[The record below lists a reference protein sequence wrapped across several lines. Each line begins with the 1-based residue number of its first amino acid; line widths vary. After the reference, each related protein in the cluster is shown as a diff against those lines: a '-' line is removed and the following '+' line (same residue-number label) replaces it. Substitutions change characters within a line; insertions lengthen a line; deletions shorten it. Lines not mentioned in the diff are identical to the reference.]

1 MFNRVHICTRQ
12 TQVNEMQVILLES
25 IGNVGSL
32 GDLVEVKPGFARNF
46 LLPSGKAKTATKE
59 NIADFEQR
67 RAEYEAEQE
76 KQLAGAKQRAAALEG
91 ASVTVL
97 ARSGNEGKL
106 FGSVGGDEIAQALS
120 AKYEKVEK
128 RELRLPDGPLRTTGE
143 HQINVHIHAEV
154 DVVVTVI
161 VEGEEE

>member
-1 MFNRVHICTRQ
+1 
-12 TQVNEMQVILLES
+12 MQVILLES

-67 RAEYEAEQE
+67 RAEYEAQQEQA
-76 KQLAGAKQRAAALEG
+76 LAGAKQRAAALEG
-91 ASVTVL
+91 ASITVL
-97 ARSGNEGKL
+97 ARAGNEGKL
-106 FGSVGGDEIAQALS
+106 FGSVGGDEIAAALS
-120 AKYEKVEK
+120 AKYQTVEK
-128 RELRLPDGPLRTTGE
+128 RELRMPDGPLRTTGE
-143 HQINVHIHAEV
+143 HEINVHIHAEI
-154 DVVVTVI
+154 DVMVTVI

>member
-1 MFNRVHICTRQ
+1 
-12 TQVNEMQVILLES
+12 MQVILLES

-32 GDLVEVKPGFARNF
+32 GDLVEVRPGFARNF
-46 LLPSGKAKTATKE
+46 LLPSGKAQLATKD

-67 RAEYEAEQE
+67 RAEYEAQQAEA
-76 KQLAGAKQRAAALEG
+76 LTAAKQRAASLED
-91 ASVTVL
+91 ASITVL

-106 FGSVGGDEIAQALS
+106 FGSVGGDEIADALT
-120 AKYEKVEK
+120 AKYIPVEK

-143 HQINVHIHAEV
+143 HQIMVHIHAEI
-154 DVVVTVI
+154 DVSVTVI

>member
-1 MFNRVHICTRQ
+1 MCIRD
-12 TQVNEMQVILLES
+12 S
-25 IGNVGSL
+25 
-32 GDLVEVKPGFARNF
+32 
-46 LLPSGKAKTATKE
+46 
-59 NIADFEQR
+59 
-67 RAEYEAEQE
+67 
-76 KQLAGAKQRAAALEG
+76 
-91 ASVTVL
+91 
-97 ARSGNEGKL
+97 
-106 FGSVGGDEIAQALS
+106 SVGGDEIAQALS

>member
-1 MFNRVHICTRQ
+1 
-12 TQVNEMQVILLES
+12 MQVILLES
-25 IGNVGSL
+25 VGNVGSL

-46 LLPSGKAKTATKE
+46 LLPSGKAKMATKS
-59 NIADFEQR
+59 NIEDFEAR
-67 RAEYEAEQE
+67 RAEYEAQQAEQ
-76 KQLAGAKQRAAALEG
+76 LSGARQRASSLEG

-106 FGSVGGDEIAQALS
+106 FGSVGGDEIAAAIS
-120 AKYEKVEK
+120 AKYIPVEK

-143 HQINVHIHAEV
+143 HEITLHIHAEI
-154 DVVVTVI
+154 DVMVTVI